1 MKKRTMVFI
10 ALLIGGGV
18 ILGRTLFQP
27 AAPEPV
33 YLPAEAVKVEVVS
46 PEMLAAAAAQDQ
58 IIEGLTLDNGKL
70 RDKNGRLLE
79 VVTRLSVETEP
90 VHATEPAIDIIRKAC
105 IEETLPELEYKAK
118 TLAWKFRGLNKDNEM
133 AEGWEGYAHCW
144 VRSVG
149 SGWEFLVRESFTL
162 SNTVASSTEPPRAAQ
177 RPHRYFAG
185 LHYSILRS
193 STALSINEY
202 GSVLRPTNI
211 RVYAGVH
218 TFRSKKWG
226 PDFGL
231 FVDSDSDS
239 AGITVGLS
247 W

>member
-1 MKKRTMVFI
+1 MKRNI
-10 ALLIGGGV
+10 LLIVLLIAGGV
-18 ILGRTLFQP
+18 ILGSTLFQP

-33 YLPAEAVKVEVVS
+33 YLPAEAVEVEVVS

-58 IIEGLTLDNGKL
+58 IIEGLTLDRDQL
-70 RDKNGRLLE
+70 RDKHGRLLE
-79 VVTRLSVETEP
+79 VVARLSVETEP
-90 VHATEPAIDIIRKAC
+90 VHATEPAIDIIREAC
-105 IEETLPELEYKAK
+105 IEETLPSLTYKAS
-118 TLAWKFRGLNKDNEM
+118 LDAWLFRGLDQELEL
-133 AEGWEGYAHCW
+133 AEGWTGTISCS
-144 VRSVG
+144 VRSADRD
-149 SGWEFLVRESFTL
+149 WTILVYEPFTL